1 MVTFCFILS
10 PLITNTR
17 SSTRAS
23 RGARRIRITR
33 ITRKIRPGKENAL
46 AYVKCRSPRERSR
59 SSQRSTF
66 QPSNVPT
73 FPRHPYAL
81 QHFRCRAVPFARHFA
96 IMPRYLSRRLYVA
109 TLRFSAGIFSSA
121 CVGAR
126 YIVPSFL
133 FPAVAATFRS
143 VLSLPFCGGR
153 PSGRLFSPSASTVGA
168 SEVSPAREGWET
180 YPKRSE
186 AP

>member
-1 MVTFCFILS
+1 MSEPLGAQQVVPTF
-10 PLITNTR
+10 
-17 SSTRAS
+17 
-23 RGARRIRITR
+23 
-33 ITRKIRPGKENAL
+33 
-46 AYVKCRSPRERSR
+46 YV
-59 SSQRSTF
+59 STF
-66 QPSNVPT
+66 QRSNVPA
-73 FPRHPYAL
+73 FLRHPYAL

-168 SEVSPAREGWET
+168 SEVSPAREGFSDLSSVSTTCYLTLPEL
-180 YPKRSE
+180 R
-186 AP
+186 A